1 MTDPRVQARWTG
13 RPAPAGASVATPLLR
28 PLRPLLAASLL
39 AGCSSGPD
47 PCADKSESCL
57 AVQIE
62 AGEAAA
68 KTVQVDRVRA
78 LFAVDSGPRRER
90 AFRSP
95 AGAESMTAPLPIG
108 FPLLLGTQG
117 GSVQLDV
124 IAELRQTPALLGSGA
139 ESVGPG
145 EHKRL
150 VIRLSTDVSK
160 LPLAGPPARRDAGL
174 VVIPGTSPASA
185 LLYGGLDT
193 DGQPRG
199 DTWEYRSAA
208 GGFFPLVP
216 TTGSAPALRVPTLC
230 ADAAGQRVLSIQGAG
245 PQAQPLA
252 DLWQYAGGVWSP
264 LPMLRGPSPPRMR
277 TSCAVIKEPQGLMRD
292 LLLLYG
298 GQESATGPQLSDL
311 LFMPMPAGPTFSQSM
326 VMPPAPLRTAR
337 LLADASG
344 TYLVGLEGST
354 TSPLKLWRLDTT
366 ALKWAE
372 LPADAATAP
381 SRRTG
386 FATAIDTQSA
396 KIYVFGGRSEAGELQ
411 RDLIAYSLAE
421 QRWSPVTTAQQP
433 SPREGA
439 AMVALDGTLLLVGG
453 EGTQAGAPALA
464 SDSWKFTGT
473 DWTPL

>member
-1 MTDPRVQARWTG
+1 MTDPRCAKAPG
-13 RPAPAGASVATPLLR
+13 SARPAPAGASAATPLLR
-28 PLRPLLAASLL
+28 PLGPLFAAALL
-39 AGCSSGPD
+39 GGCSSGPD

-68 KTVQVDRVRA
+68 KAVQVDRVRA
-78 LFAVDSGPRRER
+78 LFAVNSGPRRER
-90 AFRSP
+90 AFKSP
-95 AGAESMTAPLPIG
+95 AGAESMTAALPIA

-124 IAELRQTPALLGSGA
+124 IAELRQTPALLGSGT

-150 VIRLSTDVSK
+150 VIRLSTDVSN
-160 LPLAGPPARRDAGL
+160 LPVAGPPARRDAGL
-174 VVIPGTSPASA
+174 VVIPGTSPAAA
-185 LLYGGLDT
+185 LLYGGLDA

-199 DTWEYRSAA
+199 DSWEYRSAA
-208 GGFFPLVP
+208 GGFFPI
-216 TTGSAPALRVPTLC
+216 TGNAPALRVPTLC
-230 ADAAGQRVLSIQGAG
+230 ADASGQRVLSFQGAG

-264 LPMLRGPSPPRMR
+264 LPTLRGPSPPRMR
-277 TSCAVIKEPQGLMRD
+277 GSCAVIKEPQGQMRD
-292 LLLLYG
+292 LALLFG
-298 GQESATGPQLSDL
+298 GQESATGPQLNDL
-311 LFMPMPAGPTFSQSM
+311 LFMPMPAGPTFAQSM

-354 TSPLKLWRLDTT
+354 ANPLKLWRLDTT

-372 LPADAATAP
+372 LPTDAATAP

-421 QRWSPVTTAQQP
+421 QRWSPVMTAQQP
-433 SPREGA
+433 SAREGA

-453 EGTQAGAPALA
+453 EGTQAGAPALV

-473 DWTPL
+473 DWSPL

>member
-1 MTDPRVQARWTG
+1 VSPR
-13 RPAPAGASVATPLLR
+13 LR
-28 PLRPLLAASLL
+28 PLVLVAAPLVAGLW
-39 AGCSSGPD
+39 AGCGSGPD

-62 AGEAAA
+62 AAETAARSA
-68 KTVQVDRVRA
+68 QVDRVRA

-90 AFRSP
+90 AFASP
-95 AGAESMTAPLPIG
+95 AGAESMTAALPIA

-139 ESVGPG
+139 ETVGPG

-150 VIRLSTDVSK
+150 VIRLSTDVSN
-160 LPLAGPPARRDAGL
+160 LPVAGPPARRDAGL
-174 VVIPGTSPASA
+174 VVVPGTSPASA
-185 LLYGGLDT
+185 LLYGGLDA

-208 GGFFPLVP
+208 GGFFPL
-216 TTGSAPALRVPTLC
+216 TGNAPALRVPTLC
-230 ADAAGQRVLSIQGAG
+230 ADVAGQRVLSIQGAG
-245 PQAQPLA
+245 PLAQPLA
-252 DLWQYAGGVWSP
+252 DLWQYTGGVWSP
-264 LPMLRGPSPPRMR
+264 LPTLRGPSPPRMR
-277 TSCAVIKEPQGLMRD
+277 ASCSVIKEPQGLMRD
-292 LLLLYG
+292 LVLLFG
-298 GQESATGPQLSDL
+298 GQDSAMGPQLNDL
-311 LFMPMPAGPTFSQSM
+311 LFMPLPAGPTFSPTM

-337 LLADASG
+337 MLSDPSG

-354 TSPLKLWRLDTT
+354 TNPLKLWRLDLATQ
-366 ALKWAE
+366 KWVE

-386 FATAIDTQSA
+386 FAAAIDTQA
-396 KIYVFGGRSEAGELQ
+396 ARIYVFGGRGEDGTLQ

-421 QRWSPVTTAQQP
+421 QRWSPVTTAKQP
-433 SPREGA
+433 SARAGA

-453 EGTQAGAPALA
+453 EGTQAGTPALL